1 MTPLLNAYYKIS
13 LLFSISAN
21 QEITLM
27 PEGSVYVNFFFL
39 TKHIGHTSIRE
50 PITARFYW
58 LPLANIT
65 ATLCSLERHCH
76 QSQH

>member
-1 MTPLLNAYYKIS
+1 MTPVLNAYYKIS

-21 QEITLM
+21 QEITFV
-27 PEGSVYVNFFFL
+27 PEGSVYVNFFL

-58 LPLANIT
+58 LPLAHIA
-65 ATLCSLERHCH
+65 ATVCSRERHYH